1 MNIEI
6 IKQAILELVEKYS
19 LTKVTLFGSQADG
32 TAGPLSDVDLMVEFI
47 GPVSLITLG
56 LLKEELEEKLHI
68 SVDIIHGPLRPGDIL
83 EIHHSIVLYEK

>member
-1 MNIEI
+1 MNIKI
-6 IKQAILELVEKYS
+6 IKQAVSEVVKKYN

-32 TAGPLSDVDLMVEFI
+32 TAGVSSDVDLMVEFE
-47 GPVSLITLG
+47 GAVSLITLG

-68 SVDIIHGPLRPGDIL
+68 PVDIVHGPLRPDDIL